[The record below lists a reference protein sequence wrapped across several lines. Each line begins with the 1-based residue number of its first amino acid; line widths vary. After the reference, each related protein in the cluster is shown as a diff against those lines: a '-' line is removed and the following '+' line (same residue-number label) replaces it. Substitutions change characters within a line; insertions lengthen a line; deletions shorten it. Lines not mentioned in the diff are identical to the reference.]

1 MGNRDIGMGQEYRH
15 TRKHPRFAV
24 EGKIKGRITGLHD
37 ASLVNISLGG
47 VLIEHLQVVRPGT
60 VSLLDISFQG
70 KRVSVT
76 CRVVRSLVDR
86 VAREPDGQRALVYHT
101 GLEFIDASEE
111 IRQVISDYIQS
122 VTVNATRAGVTMRSP

>member
-1 MGNRDIGMGQEYRH
+1 M
-15 TRKHPRFAV
+15 
-24 EGKIKGRITGLHD
+24 
-37 ASLVNISLGG
+37 
-47 VLIEHLQVVRPGT
+47 
-60 VSLLDISFQG
+60 LDISLQG